1 MKKSTKI
8 MIHRYGA
15 FTVIMIV
22 LFFLVFMTVVFSRG
36 VWKKSLKLQVENI
49 LSNNYGELYSV
60 GDYITL
66 KTPVNVSA
74 AAYSVLDSKNKENGM
89 VVIIRITGLAG
100 PIPAVY
106 FAKPGTNIFL
116 FEGLAD
122 SNFSSSRNNKLTNI
136 MLNQISYW
144 GQKIPLFLQDGVS
157 L

>member
-1 MKKSTKI
+1 MKKSTKL

-22 LFFLVFMTVVFSRG
+22 LFFLVLMPVIFSRG
-36 VWKKSLKLQVENI
+36 VWKKSLKLQVQNV
-49 LSNNYGELYSV
+49 LSKNYGELYSV
-60 GDYITL
+60 GEVIPL
-66 KTPVNVSA
+66 KTPVSVSA
-74 AAYSVLDSKNKENGM
+74 AAYSVLDSKNKEDGK

-100 PIPAVY
+100 PVAAVY
-106 FAKPGTNIFL
+106 FAKPGTNIFV

-122 SNFSSSRNNKLTNI
+122 SNFSSGRNNKITNI

-144 GQKIPLFLQDGVS
+144 GQKIPLFLEDGVS